1 MSIYTNTTIP
11 PTVLY
16 IKQHSVTGLKYFGKT
31 TKKDPVKYKGSGT
44 DWILHL
50 KEYGSDHIITTIVF
64 GPCTDPIA
72 VSKFAI
78 DFSIKNN
85 IVKSDEYANCKIENG
100 LDGAPPGPNGRKGIP
115 SPLKGRPSPL
125 KGKPGKPH
133 STEANQKKSERMTG
147 KPTGKK
153 GIPNGRKGIP
163 SPMKGIPSGRKGKP
177 TKKKGNPS
185 GKQQNPGPKVE
196 CPHCGLV
203 GGNKGSMTRH
213 HFDNCKF
220 KTA

>member
-31 TKKDPVKYKGSGT
+31 TKKDPVKYNGSGT

-115 SPLKGRPSPL
+115 SPLKGKPSGR
-125 KGKPGKPH
+125 KGKPTGPH
-133 STEANQKKSERMTG
+133 SAESNQKKSERMKG

-163 SPMKGIPSGRKGKP
+163 SPLKGKPSGRKGIP

-185 GKQQNPGPKVE
+185 GKQQNPASEVE

-203 GGNKGSMTRH
+203 GRGGAMKRH

>member
-31 TKKDPVKYKGSGT
+31 TKKDPVKYKGSGV
-44 DWILHL
+44 DWRLHL
-50 KEYGSDHIITTIVF
+50 KEHGSENIITTIVF

-115 SPLKGRPSPL
+115 SPLKGIPSPL
-125 KGKPGKPH
+125 KGKPTGPH
-133 STEANQKKSERMTG
+133 SAESNQKRSERMKG
-147 KPTGKK
+147 KPNGKK

-163 SPMKGIPSGRKGKP
+163 SPLKGKPSGRKGIP

-185 GKQQNPGPKVE
+185 GKQQNPASEVE

-203 GGNKGSMTRH
+203 GRGGAMKRH